1 MISESSVR
9 GDVPGWQVALVK
21 NPTPGSRR
29 SNVTVPVH
37 DIVFDVWTRALSAEP
52 GTALVGMALPGQV
65 QGEDVLLFEGH
76 VEAVAYLSEF
86 SDLRS
91 AQLREA
97 WVREML
103 LAPELS

>member
-1 MISESSVR
+1 
-9 GDVPGWQVALVK
+9 
-21 NPTPGSRR
+21 
-29 SNVTVPVH
+29 
-37 DIVFDVWTRALSAEP
+37 
-52 GTALVGMALPGQV
+52 V